1 MRYKKP
7 LKISGELE
15 NKTRKELQG
24 EWSPKQI
31 VDLMASESNQEGT
44 PKVSHET
51 IHKHIYRK
59 QKQGDKIYLKLRKRR
74 KKRLKRLEKT
84 MAKRNS

>member
-1 MRYKKP
+1 
-7 LKISGELE
+7 
-15 NKTRKELQG
+15 
-24 EWSPKQI
+24 
-31 VDLMASESNQEGT
+31 MASESNQEGT
-44 PKVSHET
+44 PRVSHET

>member
-7 LKISGELE
+7 QKISGELE

-31 VDLMASESNQEGT
+31 VDRMASESNQEGT

-59 QKQGDKIYLKLRKRR
+59 QKHGDKIYLKLR

-84 MAKRNS
+84 MVKGNS

>member
-1 MRYKKP
+1 
-7 LKISGELE
+7 
-15 NKTRKELQG
+15 
-24 EWSPKQI
+24 
-31 VDLMASESNQEGT
+31 MASESNQEGT

-59 QKQGDKIYLKLRKRR
+59 QKHGDKIYLKLRKRR

-84 MAKRNS
+84 MVKGNS